1 MGRESAV
8 RALHPQRIISVSLH
22 GIGFRYHGASLLD
35 HEVRGFGVRV
45 MLVEPS
51 FTNTSILELKT
62 KERRQSGLTS
72 TPPTERLS
80 HVWDREVKSG
90 STSREVAEVIYRT
103 VTATSPRMRYRVGQA
118 KTLSVLRR
126 FVPSLVFARSAL
138 RWFVAPHMFFRFIG
152 LSFLV
157 PGVVSSSLPPAFAI
171 PAAFVDRAA
180 GMLAILAAIGLAIGL
195 AKV

>member
-1 MGRESAV
+1 
-8 RALHPQRIISVSLH
+8 
-22 GIGFRYHGASLLD
+22 
-35 HEVRGFGVRV
+35 
-45 MLVEPS
+45 
-51 FTNTSILELKT
+51 
-62 KERRQSGLTS
+62 
-72 TPPTERLS
+72 
-80 HVWDREVKSG
+80 VWDREVKSG

-103 VTATSPRMRYRVGQA
+103 VTATSPRMRCRVGQA

-180 GMLAILAAIGLAIGL
+180 GMLAILAAIGLAM
-195 AKV
+195 V